1 MKNKLSIGWALVAA
15 VWLAEPRVWAESAI
29 GGTNMSCEL
38 LKDDAGKVTVYA
50 TAVSAFR
57 EAAMIDPA
65 KAIEQTFSESAR
77 SKWQMK
83 IDPNMI
89 VQQQTDFFMGGILL
103 SGPVGSKESVVGLYN
118 PWWDALLALKLR
130 GADPSVPT
138 LARPQVTDFLFMSG
152 ETFRGETI
160 STNNVSCVT
169 VVPEKDPLS
178 VELWRVTARTRAH
191 FQKIFPLDGKPAW
204 GKLAAVSLKMD
215 WPSELIVLQSRSLL
229 RMQHSLALLKNAR
242 DTGIAAFLTR
252 LARHGTTLQMH
263 KYFGKKE
270 CRPLVNTFLEVPK
283 VFRTGFIPYG
293 YVPTETGTLYVLVN
307 KETPRLYMTVT
318 LDREIKA
325 STSGMEWFDLSQAD
339 ELLTAWNGRKDAAK

>member
-1 MKNKLSIGWALVAA
+1 MKSKLSIGLALAA
-15 VWLAEPRVWAESAI
+15 VVSLAEPQVWAGNAI

-38 LKDDAGKVTVYA
+38 LKDDAGKVMVYA

-57 EAAMIDPA
+57 EAAMINPA

-77 SKWQMK
+77 SKWQLK

-130 GADPSVPT
+130 GVDPNDPSI
-138 LARPQVTDFLFMSG
+138 ARPQVIDFLLMSG
-152 ETFRGETI
+152 ETFRGEAV
-160 STNNVSCVT
+160 STNAVSCVT

-178 VELWRVTARTRAH
+178 VELWRVTARTRAR
-191 FQKIFPLDGKPAW
+191 FQEMFPLDGTPSW
-204 GKLAAVSLKMD
+204 GKLAAISLKMD
-215 WPSELIVLQSRSLL
+215 WSSELIVLQARSLL
-229 RMQHSLALLKNAR
+229 RMQHSIALLNNAR
-242 DTGIAAFLTR
+242 DTGIAAFLAR
-252 LARHGTTLQMH
+252 LARRGTALQMH
-263 KYFGKKE
+263 TYFGKKE

-283 VFRTGFIPYG
+283 IFRSGFIPYG

-325 STSGMEWFDLSQAD
+325 ATSGMEWFDLSQSD
-339 ELLTAWNGRKDAAK
+339 ELLAAWNNREGGAK